1 MPLVS
6 KSFSDIIT
14 FSRGSNATY
23 FDSAGVLKY
32 APNNAIRNNTG
43 VGAVAGTPGTLPT
56 NWTAQNVGGVAL
68 TEVVGTGTED
78 GIAYVDVRYTGTTSS
93 TASGGVLAEQGL
105 QIAALPGQTWVS
117 SVFVRLIAG
126 NLTNIT
132 SVANSIFE
140 RDSGGVLVAQTNATF
155 TPTGAALSTQ
165 RFFATRTLS
174 NASTVFVQSRI
185 TITPVSGAA
194 IDITLRIG
202 LPQLE
207 IGDTAGPAIPTSGT
221 AYYGPRFDYNPST
234 LAAQGLLIEEQRTN
248 SIRNNTMQGAVAGTP
263 GTAPTNWAIAAAAN
277 GIDRDI
283 VGTGTENGITYID
296 VRFYGTATAAYTSF
310 NLFESGTFVVAFS
323 GQTWTDSA
331 YFKLQAGATTNVT
344 NLQLVIDEIDSGGS
358 LLARTATTISPTS
371 AALSTQRVVATR
383 PFNNA
388 TTAFARTGFRF
399 EVANGAAIDITLRI
413 GLPQLEL
420 GAFATSV
427 IPTTTTALTRAADV
441 ASVNTLS
448 PWFNA
453 SEGTLFMDA
462 QRPYF
467 GSTAGLAQ
475 VDDGTNSNRMAIQTS
490 STAKLRCFIVFGGTI
505 QTQLDS
511 SASIADNVT
520 FKSALAYATDNAS
533 GALNGT
539 DLSIDPT
546 VTVPTG
552 LTTLRIGSGLTSLIG
567 GHIQRITY
575 YPRRLSNAELQ
586 AITS

>member
-248 SIRNNTMQGAVAGTP
+248 LLTYSEAFDNAAWAQLNLNTTGTPAWVDVAVAPNGTTTADFIIP
-263 GTAPTNWAIAAAAN
+263 DTTLGQHRIRQDSSITSGTVYSNSIYFKAAGYDWIYIQLSTGFDGGGQLYRNVNIAN
-277 GIDRDI
+277 GTLGS
-283 VGTGTENGITYID
+283 GTLGANDVTVAPVNNGWYRVNIT
-296 VRFYGTATAAYTSF
+296 RTATATTTGRINWLVQNADGATASFAGNGTSGVYIWGAQ
-310 NLFESGTFVVAFS
+310 LE
-323 GQTWTDSA
+323 
-331 YFKLQAGATTNVT
+331 AGAF
-344 NLQLVIDEIDSGGS
+344 
-358 LLARTATTISPTS
+358 PTS
-371 AALSTQRVVATR
+371 Y
-383 PFNNA
+383 
-388 TTAFARTGFRF
+388 
-399 EVANGAAIDITLRI
+399 
-413 GLPQLEL
+413 
-420 GAFATSV
+420 

-453 SEGTLFMDA
+453 SEGTLFA
-462 QRPYF
+462 EGTPINVTTTQPILFRF
-467 GSTAGLAQ
+467 
-475 VDDGTNSNRMAIQTS
+475 DDGSNNNTLNAALGTS
-490 STAKLRCFIVFGGTI
+490 VQFSSRTGG
-505 QTQLDS
+505 S
-511 SASIADNVT
+511 SAASVDLGTPTADTTGKVAGAYKASDFAGAYDGTAADETSGTEIVPVVT
-520 FKSALAYATDNAS
+520 LVRLGASNTATAN
-533 GALNGT
+533 T
-539 DLSIDPT
+539 W
-546 VTVPTG
+546 
-552 LTTLRIGSGLTSLIG
+552 LR
-567 GHIQRITY
+567 RITY

>member
-234 LAAQGLLIEEQRTN
+234 LAAQGLLIEEQ
-248 SIRNNTMQGAVAGTP
+248 
-263 GTAPTNWAIAAAAN
+263 
-277 GIDRDI
+277 
-283 VGTGTENGITYID
+283 
-296 VRFYGTATAAYTSF
+296 
-310 NLFESGTFVVAFS
+310 SGTFVVAFS